1 MRPPLH
7 RSRAICADATE
18 PSPNP
23 SKLPRTHT
31 VAFENWSQRNT
42 DVLRLKRLLMGGG
55 LSALAL
61 AGGMTYLVLTS
72 KAAAEEQEEEE
83 KVVEVQLAKEPEP
96 EPEPPPP
103 PPPELKPQRS
113 NPGPR
118 LQKIEVPTTITDEKL
133 QEKDV
138 KPTTGG
144 GDPYEKGG
152 GDGTSGPKEA
162 VVEAPTPPPPPPAP
176 VLPKVKK
183 PVPVSEGM
191 TPPEPV
197 VKLVKPEYPADA
209 KAAGLEGTVVVR
221 YVVNEQGDV
230 TDVRAM
236 KGPPELHAVC
246 VAAVKA
252 MRFKPALDADGK
264 PVMVVRYMKF
274 PFKLRT

>member
-1 MRPPLH
+1 
-7 RSRAICADATE
+7 
-18 PSPNP
+18 
-23 SKLPRTHT
+23 
-31 VAFENWSQRNT
+31 VAFENWSQRNL
-42 DVLRLKRLLMGGG
+42 DALRVKRLLVGAGIGIFIISGGVG
-55 LSALAL
+55 
-61 AGGMTYLVLTS
+61 AGVAYSGQVV
-72 KAAAEEQEEEE
+72 EEVEEEE
-83 KVVEVQLAKEPEP
+83 AKVVEVQLAKEPEP
-96 EPEPPPP
+96 EPEPTPP
-103 PPPELKPQRS
+103 PPPELKPHKP
-113 NPGPR
+113 NPGPK
-118 LQKIEVPTTITDEKL
+118 LQKLETPTTIEDTKL

-138 KPTTGG
+138 KQTSGD

-152 GDGTSGPKEA
+152 GDGSTGPQKA
-162 VVEAPTPPPPPPAP
+162 VVEAPTPPPAPPAP

-191 TPPEPV
+191 TPPEPI

-221 YVVNEQGDV
+221 YVVSESGEV

>member
-1 MRPPLH
+1 M
-7 RSRAICADATE
+7 
-18 PSPNP
+18 
-23 SKLPRTHT
+23 
-31 VAFENWSQRNT
+31 
-42 DVLRLKRLLMGGG
+42 
-55 LSALAL
+55 
-61 AGGMTYLVLTS
+61 
-72 KAAAEEQEEEE
+72 
-83 KVVEVQLAKEPEP
+83 
-96 EPEPPPP
+96 
-103 PPPELKPQRS
+103 
-113 NPGPR
+113 
-118 LQKIEVPTTITDEKL
+118 

-138 KPTTGG
+138 KPSAGSG
-144 GDPYEKGG
+144 EDPYQKGG
-152 GDGTSGPKEA
+152 GDGTTGQKARQKA
-162 VVEAPTPPPPPPAP
+162 VVEAPVAPAPPPAP

-221 YVVNEQGDV
+221 YVVDEQGEV
-230 TDVRAM
+230 TEVRAM
-236 KGPPELHAVC
+236 KGPTELYAVC

>member
-1 MRPPLH
+1 M
-7 RSRAICADATE
+7 
-18 PSPNP
+18 
-23 SKLPRTHT
+23 
-31 VAFENWSQRNT
+31 AFETWTQKT
-42 DVLRLKRLLMGGG
+42 ADVLRIKRLLIGGG
-55 LSALAL
+55 
-61 AGGMTYLVLTS
+61 AGLVLVFSGIAFLVLTS
-72 KAAAEEQEEEE
+72 SQAAAEIEEEE
-83 KVVEVQLAKEPEP
+83 DKVVEVQLAKEPEP

-103 PPPELKPQRS
+103 PPPEARPHVP

-118 LQKIEVPTTITDEKL
+118 LEKL
-133 QEKDV
+133 ETPVSISEEKVQEKDV

-144 GDPYEKGG
+144 GEDPYQKGG
-152 GDGTSGPKEA
+152 GDGTSGEKT
-162 VVEAPTPPPPPPAP
+162 VVEPPAPPPPPPP
-176 VLPKVKK
+176 PLVKK

-191 TPPEPV
+191 TPPEPL

-221 YVVNEQGDV
+221 YVVNEQGQV

-236 KGPPELHAVC
+236 KGPPELYAVC

-252 MRFKPALDADGK
+252 MSFKPALDADGK

>member
-1 MRPPLH
+1 
-7 RSRAICADATE
+7 
-18 PSPNP
+18 
-23 SKLPRTHT
+23 
-31 VAFENWSQRNT
+31 
-42 DVLRLKRLLMGGG
+42 LRIKRLLIGSSIG
-55 LSALAL
+55 AVAL
-61 AGGMTYLVLTS
+61 AGSGTYLVMTS
-72 KAAAEEQEEEE
+72 QAAAEEIEEEA
-83 KVVEVQLAKEPEP
+83 KVVEVQLVKEPELPP

-103 PPPELKPQRS
+103 PPELKPRKP

-118 LQKIEVPTTITDEKL
+118 LEKLETPTTISDEKL
-133 QEKDV
+133 QEKDA
-138 KPTTGG
+138 KPAEGG

-152 GDGTSGPKEA
+152 GDGSSGPKTAEVA
-162 VVEAPTPPPPPPAP
+162 APVAPPPPPAP

-191 TPPEPV
+191 TPPEAI

-209 KAAGLEGTVVVR
+209 KAAGLEGTVVIR
-221 YVVNEQGDV
+221 YVVSEQGEV
-230 TDVRAM
+230 TEVRAM
-236 KGPPELHAVC
+236 KGPTELHAVC

>member
-1 MRPPLH
+1 MP
-7 RSRAICADATE
+7 SR
-18 PSPNP
+18 NP
-23 SKLPRTHT
+23 RKLPRTYT
-31 VAFENWSQRNT
+31 VAFETWSQKTT
-42 DVLRLKRLLMGGG
+42 DVLRVKRLLIGAGVGLAIVFGGV
-55 LSALAL
+55 AFV
-61 AGGMTYLVLTS
+61 VLTS
-72 KAAAEEQEEEE
+72 SQAAAETEEEE
-83 KVVEVQLAKEPEP
+83 AKVVEVQLAKEPEP

-103 PPPELKPQRS
+103 PPPELKPRVA

-118 LQKIEVPTTITDEKL
+118 LQKMETPVSISEEKV

-138 KPTTGG
+138 KPSSGG
-144 GDPYEKGG
+144 GEDPYQKGG
-152 GDGTSGPKEA
+152 GDGTTGEKA
-162 VVEAPTPPPPPPAP
+162 VVEAPVAPPPPPPAP

-191 TPPEPV
+191 TPPEPI

-221 YVVNEQGDV
+221 YVVNEAGDV
-230 TDVRAM
+230 TEVRAM

>member
-1 MRPPLH
+1 MGNL
-7 RSRAICADATE
+7 
-18 PSPNP
+18 
-23 SKLPRTHT
+23 RTRHGAVAQSQQAPAQIP
-31 VAFENWSQRNT
+31 VAFETWTQKTT
-42 DVLRLKRLLMGGG
+42 DVPRVKRLLLGAGVGFAMVFGG
-55 LSALAL
+55 LAFVL
-61 AGGMTYLVLTS
+61 LTS
-72 KAAAEEQEEEE
+72 SQAAAETEEEDA

-103 PPPELKPQRS
+103 PPPELKTHHA

-118 LQKIEVPTTITDEKL
+118 LQKIETPVSISEEKV
-133 QEKDV
+133 QEKEV

-144 GDPYEKGG
+144 GDDPYQKGG
-152 GDGTSGPKEA
+152 GDGTTGQKT
-162 VVEAPTPPPPPPAP
+162 VVEAPVAPPPPPPP
-176 VLPKVKK
+176 VRPVVIK

-191 TPPEPV
+191 TPPEAI

-221 YVVNEQGDV
+221 YVVNEQGEV

-236 KGPPELHAVC
+236 KGPTELYAVC

>member
-1 MRPPLH
+1 
-7 RSRAICADATE
+7 
-18 PSPNP
+18 
-23 SKLPRTHT
+23 
-31 VAFENWSQRNT
+31 VAFENWSQKQT
-42 DVLRLKRLLMGGG
+42 DVLRLKRLAIGGG
-55 LSALAL
+55 LSAAAL
-61 AGGMTYLVLTS
+61 AGTMAYLVVTS
-72 KAAAEEQEEEE
+72 ANAKAEEVEEEA

-103 PPPELKPQRS
+103 PPPELKPQRP

-118 LQKIEVPTTITDEKL
+118 LQKLETPTAISEDKLEEK
-133 QEKDV
+133 EA
-138 KPTTGG
+138 KPATGG

-152 GDGTSGPKEA
+152 GDGSSGPQAA
-162 VVEAPTPPPPPPAP
+162 VVEAPTPPPPPPP
-176 VLPKVKK
+176 PPELPKVKK

-209 KAAGLEGTVVVR
+209 KAAGLEGTVVIR

-274 PFKLRT
+274 PFKLKT

>member
-1 MRPPLH
+1 M
-7 RSRAICADATE
+7 
-18 PSPNP
+18 
-23 SKLPRTHT
+23 
-31 VAFENWSQRNT
+31 AFENWSQKQT
-42 DVLRLKRLLMGGG
+42 DVLRLKRLAIGSGIG
-55 LSALAL
+55 AAALT
-61 AGGMTYLVLTS
+61 GTMVYLVMTS
-72 KAAAEEQEEEE
+72 GAAQAEEVEEEA

-103 PPPELKPQRS
+103 PPPELKPHKP

-118 LQKIEVPTTITDEKL
+118 LQKIETPTTISDEKL
-133 QEKDV
+133 QEKEA
-138 KPTTGG
+138 KPATDG

-152 GDGTSGPKEA
+152 GDGSTGPKQT
-162 VVEAPTPPPPPPAP
+162 VVEAPTPPPPPPPPP

-191 TPPEPV
+191 TPPEPI
-197 VKLVKPEYPADA
+197 VKLVKPEYPAEA

-221 YVVNEQGDV
+221 YVVSEQGEV

>member
-1 MRPPLH
+1 M
-7 RSRAICADATE
+7 
-18 PSPNP
+18 
-23 SKLPRTHT
+23 
-31 VAFENWSQRNT
+31 AFETWSQKNR
-42 DVLRLKRLLMGGG
+42 DSLRIKRLMVGAGVGTAVVLGGI
-55 LSALAL
+55 A
-61 AGGMTYLVLTS
+61 AGVFYSGNAV
-72 KAAAEEQEEEE
+72 AEVEEEE
-83 KVVEVQLAKEPEP
+83 AKVVEVELAKEPEP

-103 PPPELKPQRS
+103 PPPTEPKPHKP
-113 NPGPR
+113 NPGPK
-118 LQKIEVPTTITDEKL
+118 LQKIETPTTIVDEKV

-138 KPTTGG
+138 KPSSTGG

-152 GDGTSGPKEA
+152 GDGTTGEKA
-162 VVEAPTPPPPPPAP
+162 VVEAPVAPPPPPPP
-176 VLPKVKK
+176 PLPKVKK

>member
-1 MRPPLH
+1 
-7 RSRAICADATE
+7 
-18 PSPNP
+18 
-23 SKLPRTHT
+23 
-31 VAFENWSQRNT
+31 VAFESWSQKST
-42 DVLRLKRLLMGGG
+42 DLLRLKRLSLGASVGV
-55 LSALAL
+55 AIV
-61 AGGMTYLVLTS
+61 AGGIASMVLTS
-72 KAAAEEQEEEE
+72 AQAQAEVEEEDA

-103 PPPELKPQRS
+103 PPPELKPHKA

-118 LQKIEVPTTITDEKL
+118 LQKLETPVSISEEKV
-133 QEKDV
+133 QEKEA
-138 KPTTGG
+138 KPSSGG

-152 GDGTSGPKEA
+152 GDGSSGPAKA
-162 VVEAPTPPPPPPAP
+162 VVEAPVAPTPPPAP

-221 YVVNEQGDV
+221 YVVDEQGNISEA
-230 TDVRAM
+230 RAM
-236 KGPPELHAVC
+236 KGPPELFAVC

>member
-1 MRPPLH
+1 M
-7 RSRAICADATE
+7 
-18 PSPNP
+18 
-23 SKLPRTHT
+23 
-31 VAFENWSQRNT
+31 AFETWSQKTT
-42 DVLRLKRLLMGGG
+42 DVLRVKRLLVGAGVGLVILFSGGT
-55 LSALAL
+55 AA
-61 AGGMTYLVLTS
+61 VLTS
-72 KAAAEEQEEEE
+72 SNAAAETEEEE
-83 KVVEVQLAKEPEP
+83 AKVVEVQLAKEPEP

-103 PPPELKPQRS
+103 PPPELKPRVS

-118 LQKIEVPTTITDEKL
+118 LQKIETPVSISDDKV

-138 KPTTGG
+138 KPTNGG
-144 GDPYEKGG
+144 GEDPYQKGG
-152 GDGTSGPKEA
+152 GDGTTGEKA
-162 VVEAPTPPPPPPAP
+162 VVEAPVTPPPPPPAP

-191 TPPEPV
+191 TPPEPI

-221 YVVNEQGDV
+221 YVVTESGDV
-230 TDVRAM
+230 SEVRAM

>member
-1 MRPPLH
+1 V
-7 RSRAICADATE
+7 AI
-18 PSPNP
+18 
-23 SKLPRTHT
+23 
-31 VAFENWSQRNT
+31 V
-42 DVLRLKRLLMGGG
+42 
-55 LSALAL
+55 
-61 AGGMTYLVLTS
+61 AGGIASMVLTS
-72 KAAAEEQEEEE
+72 AQAQAEVEEEDA

-103 PPPELKPQRS
+103 PPPELKPHHA

-118 LQKIEVPTTITDEKL
+118 LQKLETPVSISEEKV
-133 QEKDV
+133 QEKEV
-138 KPTTGG
+138 KPSSGG

-152 GDGTSGPKEA
+152 GDGSSGPAKA
-162 VVEAPTPPPPPPAP
+162 VVEAPVAPPPPPAR
-176 VLPKVKK
+176 VLPKIKK

-221 YVVNEQGDV
+221 YVVDEQGNISEA
-230 TDVRAM
+230 RAM
-236 KGPPELHAVC
+236 KGPPELFAVC

>member
-1 MRPPLH
+1 
-7 RSRAICADATE
+7 
-18 PSPNP
+18 
-23 SKLPRTHT
+23 
-31 VAFENWSQRNT
+31 VAFENWSQKNR
-42 DVLRLKRLLMGGG
+42 DSLRIKRLVISSSVG
-55 LSALAL
+55 AATL
-61 AGGMTYLVLTS
+61 AGAMAYLILTS
-72 KAAAEEQEEEE
+72 KASAEEAEEEA
-83 KVVEVQLAKEPEP
+83 KVVEVQLEKEPEQP

-103 PPPELKPQRS
+103 PPELKPHKA

-118 LQKIEVPTTITDEKL
+118 LQKLEVPTTISDEKL
-133 QEKDV
+133 QEKDA
-138 KPTTGG
+138 KPSSGG

-152 GDGTSGPKEA
+152 GDGSGGPSKA
-162 VVEAPTPPPPPPAP
+162 VVEAPVAPPPPPAP

-191 TPPEPV
+191 TPPEPI

-209 KAAGLEGTVVVR
+209 KAAGLEGTVVIR
-221 YVVNEQGDV
+221 YVVSEHGDV
-230 TDVRAM
+230 TEVRAM

>member
-1 MRPPLH
+1 
-7 RSRAICADATE
+7 
-18 PSPNP
+18 
-23 SKLPRTHT
+23 
-31 VAFENWSQRNT
+31 VAFETWTHKTT
-42 DVLRLKRLLMGGG
+42 DVLRVKRLLLGASVGMSIVVGGI
-55 LSALAL
+55 AF
-61 AGGMTYLVLTS
+61 MVLTS
-72 KAAAEEQEEEE
+72 SQAAAETEEEE
-83 KVVEVQLAKEPEP
+83 AKVVEVQLAKEPEP

-103 PPPELKPQRS
+103 PPPELKPHHP

-118 LQKIEVPTTITDEKL
+118 LQKLETPTTISEEKV
-133 QEKDV
+133 QEKEV
-138 KPTTGG
+138 KPAGG
-144 GDPYEKGG
+144 GEDPYQKGG
-152 GDGTSGPKEA
+152 GDGTTGQNT
-162 VVEAPTPPPPPPAP
+162 VVEAPVAPPPPPPAP

-191 TPPEPV
+191 TPPEPI

-209 KAAGLEGTVVVR
+209 KAAGLEGTVVIR

-230 TDVRAM
+230 TEVRAM

>member
-1 MRPPLH
+1 
-7 RSRAICADATE
+7 
-18 PSPNP
+18 
-23 SKLPRTHT
+23 
-31 VAFENWSQRNT
+31 
-42 DVLRLKRLLMGGG
+42 
-55 LSALAL
+55 
-61 AGGMTYLVLTS
+61 MTYLVLTS
-72 KAAAEEQEEEE
+72 QAAAEELEEEA

-96 EPEPPPP
+96 PPESEPPP
-103 PPPELKPQRS
+103 PPPELKPRKP

-118 LQKIEVPTTITDEKL
+118 LQKLETPTTISDEKL
-133 QEKDV
+133 QEKEA
-138 KPTTGG
+138 KPAEGS

-152 GDGTSGPKEA
+152 GDGSSGPKTAEVA
-162 VVEAPTPPPPPPAP
+162 APTPPPPPPAP

-191 TPPEPV
+191 TPPEPI

-209 KAAGLEGTVVVR
+209 KAAGLEGTVVIR
-221 YVVNEQGDV
+221 YVVSEQGDV
-230 TDVRAM
+230 TEVRAM

>member
-1 MRPPLH
+1 
-7 RSRAICADATE
+7 
-18 PSPNP
+18 
-23 SKLPRTHT
+23 
-31 VAFENWSQRNT
+31 VAFENWSQKNR
-42 DVLRLKRLLMGGG
+42 DVLRLKRLAIGSSVG
-55 LSALAL
+55 AVAL
-61 AGGMTYLVLTS
+61 AGSMTYIILTS
-72 KAAAEEQEEEE
+72 QAAAEEIEEEA

-96 EPEPPPP
+96 PPEPEPPA
-103 PPPELKPQRS
+103 PPPELKPRKP

-118 LQKIEVPTTITDEKL
+118 LEKLETPTTISDEKL
-133 QEKDV
+133 QEKDA
-138 KPTTGG
+138 KPSEGG

-152 GDGTSGPKEA
+152 GDGSSGPKTAE
-162 VVEAPTPPPPPPAP
+162 VVAPVALPPPPAP

-191 TPPEPV
+191 TPPEPI

-209 KAAGLEGTVVVR
+209 KAAGLEGTVVIR
-221 YVVNEQGDV
+221 YVVSEQGEV
-230 TDVRAM
+230 TEVRAM

>member
-1 MRPPLH
+1 MLIG
-7 RSRAICADATE
+7 S
-18 PSPNP
+18 S
-23 SKLPRTHT
+23 
-31 VAFENWSQRNT
+31 VGAF
-42 DVLRLKRLLMGGG
+42 G
-55 LSALAL
+55 L
-61 AGGMTYLVLTS
+61 AGGMTYLILTS
-72 KAAAEEQEEEE
+72 QAAAEEQEEEE
-83 KVVEVQLAKEPEP
+83 KIVEVQLAKEPDPPP

-103 PPPELKPQRS
+103 PPKLEPQKP

-118 LQKIEVPTTITDEKL
+118 LQKIETPTTLSDEKL
-133 QEKDV
+133 QEKEA
-138 KPTTGG
+138 KPSLGG

-152 GDGTSGPKEA
+152 GDGSMGPKTTE
-162 VVEAPTPPPPPPAP
+162 VEAPAPPPPPPPP

-191 TPPEPV
+191 TPPEPI

-209 KAAGLEGTVVVR
+209 KAAGLEGTVVIR
-221 YVVNEQGDV
+221 YVVSDQGEV
-230 TDVRAM
+230 TEVRAM

-246 VAAVKA
+246 IAAVRA

>member
-1 MRPPLH
+1 VPS
-7 RSRAICADATE
+7 RSPR
-18 PSPNP
+18 
-23 SKLPRTHT
+23 KLPPTLN
-31 VAFENWSQRNT
+31 VAFETWTQKTT
-42 DVLRLKRLLMGGG
+42 DVLRVKRLLIGGG
-55 LSALAL
+55 VGLAMVF
-61 AGGMTYLVLTS
+61 GGIAFVVLTS
-72 KAAAEEQEEEE
+72 SQAAAETDEEEA
-83 KVVEVQLAKEPEP
+83 KVVEVQLAKEPKP

-103 PPPELKPQRS
+103 LPPPELKPHHA

-118 LQKIEVPTTITDEKL
+118 LQKLETPTTISEEKV

-138 KPTTGG
+138 KPAGG
-144 GDPYEKGG
+144 GEDPYQKGG
-152 GDGTSGPKEA
+152 GDGSTGPEKA
-162 VVEAPTPPPPPPAP
+162 VVEAPVAPPPPPAP

-191 TPPEPV
+191 TPPEPI

-230 TDVRAM
+230 TEVRAM